1 MYLILGEIYD
11 KDIQN
16 NLEILQDFNKN
27 LQYLYP
33 FKVKRNGDTLKV
45 YKQFKDKG
53 MCSRLYYLRINFL
66 KGWITKL

>member
-1 MYLILGEIYD
+1 MNTHQRKGLNKLIYQFQIQLGIEPKWE
-11 KDIQN
+11 KDLVQS
-16 NLEILQDFNKN
+16 D
-27 LQYLYP
+27 
-33 FKVKRNGDTLKV
+33 DTLKV

>member
-1 MYLILGEIYD
+1 MNTLQRKGLNKLIYQFQTRLGIHPKWE
-11 KDIQN
+11 KDLVQS
-16 NLEILQDFNKN
+16 D
-27 LQYLYP
+27 
-33 FKVKRNGDTLKV
+33 DTLKV